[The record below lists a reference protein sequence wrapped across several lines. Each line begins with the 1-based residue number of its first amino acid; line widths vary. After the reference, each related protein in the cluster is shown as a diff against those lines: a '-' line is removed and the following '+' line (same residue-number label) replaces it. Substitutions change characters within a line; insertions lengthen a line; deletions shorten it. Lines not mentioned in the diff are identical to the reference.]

1 MSNRHL
7 QLHMPLSEALST
19 HVHDCL
25 FHWARRIMLA
35 AITNRSKIC
44 NGSHHRSLFLTPL
57 TVQGEC
63 LWLTGVSSL
72 HPVVLPFL
80 EAFSSFSSIQ
90 KKGRENLK
98 RTCLPFKSLGP
109 VMICTYVSCFHS
121 FGLYSITWQHL
132 TARETEKCIPAM
144 FRRRDWFSATICPS
158 SHRISALFFLHIK
171 YTYSWREL
179 TQNSILS
186 FHPFQNSGFSGYVQS
201 SHKLCELK
209 ASYLYPTP
217 IRWVYG

>member
-7 QLHMPLSEALST
+7 QPHMPLSEALST
-19 HVHDCL
+19 HVHACL

-35 AITNRSKIC
+35 AITNRSKIY
-44 NGSHHRSLFLTPL
+44 NGSRHRSLFLIPL

-63 LWLTGVSSL
+63 LWLPGGSSL
-72 HPVVLPFL
+72 HPVVLPVL

-98 RTCLPFKSLGP
+98 RACLLFKSLGP
-109 VMICTYVSCFHS
+109 VTICTYVSCFHS

-158 SHRISALFFLHIK
+158 SHRISVCTFLPTHKIYLLLK
-171 YTYSWREL
+171 RTNTKFHTVIS
-179 TQNSILS
+179 SISKFRS
-186 FHPFQNSGFSGYVQS
+186 F
-201 SHKLCELK
+201 
-209 ASYLYPTP
+209 
-217 IRWVYG
+217 RWCAVLP